1 MSEPLSTI
9 DPADAVSRRTPAVP
23 IAVSQVRRRFAE
35 HSIVQLTL
43 TRFRE
48 FLREPEAVF
57 WSFVFPLLLATGL
70 GIAFK
75 NRPADVLP
83 VGVLASRD
91 GTVPL
96 APDAAKA
103 AGLSVK
109 MLDSAA
115 ATEALRTGAI
125 ALLAVP
131 VTGGME
137 YRYDP
142 TRPEARSARLIMDQL
157 VQRQAG
163 RRDPV
168 PVRDLTVS
176 ERGSRYIDFFLPGLL
191 GMNLMGSGI
200 WGLGFSIVT
209 ARNKKLLKRLVATPM
224 SRAQF
229 LLSYLL
235 SRLFFLIV
243 EVAVL
248 IGFGVLAFGVPVR
261 GSIVTLAIV
270 CLASALAFSAIGL
283 LISSR
288 AQTTEGV
295 SGLMN
300 LVMLPMWVF
309 SGVFFSSA
317 NFPAAFQPFIRV
329 LPLTAVNDALRATML
344 RGAGLGAIAP
354 ELAIIIGWMV
364 LSAALALRI
373 FRWR

>member
-23 IAVSQVRRRFAE
+23 IEVSHAPRRFAD
-35 HSIVQLTL
+35 HALVQLTL

-48 FLREPEAVF
+48 FVREPEAVF
-57 WSFVFPLLLATGL
+57 WTFVFPLLLATGL

-75 NRPADVLP
+75 NRPADVVP
-83 VGVLASRD
+83 VAVLASRD
-91 GTVPL
+91 GSVRL
-96 APDAAKA
+96 APDRAKA
-103 AGLSVK
+103 AGLAVRT
-109 MLDSAA
+109 LDSADA
-115 ATEALRTGAI
+115 DEALRTGAI

-131 VTGGME
+131 TDAGME

-142 TRPEARSARLIMDQL
+142 TRPEARSARLIIDQL
-157 VQRQAG
+157 VQQQAG

-168 PVRDLTVS
+168 AVRDLAVS

-209 ARNKKLLKRLVATPM
+209 ARNKKLLKRFVATPM
-224 SRAQF
+224 SRAQY

-235 SRLFFLIV
+235 SRLVFLIV
-243 EVAVL
+243 EVAAL

-261 GSIVTLAIV
+261 GSLATLAIV

-317 NFPAAFQPFIRV
+317 NFPAAFQPFIRL

-344 RGAGLGAIAP
+344 RGAGLGAIAG
-354 ELAIIIGWMV
+354 ELAIIVGWMV
-364 LSAALALRI
+364 VSAALALRL